1 MAEST
6 RIAIAE
12 FNRDGYELRN
22 KTNSEIRSDCQKF
35 DLEHHVTKG
44 APKTAR
50 RPAAKKKHN
59 PIPQQQT
66 SDRGGYIESIRPL
79 KD

>member
-22 KTNSEIRSDCQKF
+22 KTTSEIRSDCQKF

-50 RPAAKKKHN
+50 RPAAKKK
-59 PIPQQQT
+59 
-66 SDRGGYIESIRPL
+66 
-79 KD
+79 

>member
-22 KTNSEIRSDCQKF
+22 KTTSEIRSDCQKF
-35 DLEHHVTKG
+35 DLENHVTKG

-50 RPAAKKKHN
+50 RPAAKKK
-59 PIPQQQT
+59 
-66 SDRGGYIESIRPL
+66 
-79 KD
+79 